1 MSQRDSLVCV
11 HSYLMR
17 NTEKLLKEEERTT
30 WISLEGTTPDKTG
43 TAPGSHAVK
52 VCSKLMS
59 WTYLL
64 VSIVP
69 QFIQFCV

>member
-30 WISLEGTTPDKTG
+30 GSLWRVP
-43 TAPGSHAVK
+43 
-52 VCSKLMS
+52 LM
-59 WTYLL
+59 TRQVQLL
-64 VSIVP
+64 EAML
-69 QFIQFCV
+69 

>member
-1 MSQRDSLVCV
+1 MCV

-17 NTEKLLKEEERTT
+17 NTEKLLKEEGRTT
-30 WISLEGTTPDKTG
+30 FVYLDAATHDRTD
-43 TAPGSHAVK
+43 TASGSHAVK
-52 VCSKLMS
+52 VCSQLMS

-64 VSIVP
+64 VFRVP